1 METEFENLSQLL
13 EAISLTKDAEKNL
26 ADAQEEFNAAE
37 TTENKNT
44 AQEKVVARTREL
56 AVQKERTNLLRQS
69 VRTLHISLQDL
80 LTRRSRTLR
89 NRSQLTRSKL
99 SHPLDLEQ

>member
-44 AQEKVVARTREL
+44 A
-56 AVQKERTNLLRQS
+56 
-69 VRTLHISLQDL
+69 
-80 LTRRSRTLR
+80 
-89 NRSQLTRSKL
+89 
-99 SHPLDLEQ
+99 